1 MESER
6 WREYVETSDVLVG
19 RIGLGLSGRAGSG
32 RREYG
37 LASANRGGA
46 SDEKEV
52 AGLNLA
58 LADLYQ
64 QAAEAAD
71 GAAKQQYLAAA
82 AGYLADANEMTPNV
96 QGAMDVLAAAGL
108 KSRLTRLPLKAGAE
122 DRPQEPAPEKDPAPQ
137 KTRPQPERRPA
148 PGAADAD
155 VDRFDLS
162 GFPRQPTNFEEQ
174 QVMEAIR
181 SATTSAL
188 KADAH
193 ERLAR
198 YYEKRDDA
206 VRAHAERTKA
216 VAPSPRS

>member
-1 MESER
+1 MVSLPMQGVTGQCVHFSVCSSPSPFLSVSQRCRFQALVPAPYSNPCPSPIYRCGRMVESER

-19 RIGLGLSGRAGSG
+19 RIGLGLTGRAGSG

-82 AGYLADANEMTPNV
+82 AGYLAD
-96 QGAMDVLAAAGL
+96 
-108 KSRLTRLPLKAGAE
+108 
-122 DRPQEPAPEKDPAPQ
+122 
-137 KTRPQPERRPA
+137 
-148 PGAADAD
+148 
-155 VDRFDLS
+155 
-162 GFPRQPTNFEEQ
+162 
-174 QVMEAIR
+174 
-181 SATTSAL
+181 
-188 KADAH
+188 
-193 ERLAR
+193 
-198 YYEKRDDA
+198 
-206 VRAHAERTKA
+206 
-216 VAPSPRS
+216 